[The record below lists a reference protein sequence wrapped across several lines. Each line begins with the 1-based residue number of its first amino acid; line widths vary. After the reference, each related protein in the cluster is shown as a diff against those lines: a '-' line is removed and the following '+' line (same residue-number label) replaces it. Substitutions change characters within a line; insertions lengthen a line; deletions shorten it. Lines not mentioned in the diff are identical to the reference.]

1 KSFFKKSFFKIA
13 IMNQPVNQVIGQPL
27 MPQTANILVN
37 SSFDNLTAEQK
48 YEILTEGTDP
58 FTAQET
64 GNQAALQFPAFIFL
78 GSHFG

>member
-1 KSFFKKSFFKIA
+1 IG
-13 IMNQPVNQVIGQPL
+13 QPVNQVIGQPVNQVIVQPL

-37 SSFDNLTAEQK
+37 SSFDNLAAEQK

-64 GNQAALQFPAFIFL
+64 ENQAVQFPAFIFL